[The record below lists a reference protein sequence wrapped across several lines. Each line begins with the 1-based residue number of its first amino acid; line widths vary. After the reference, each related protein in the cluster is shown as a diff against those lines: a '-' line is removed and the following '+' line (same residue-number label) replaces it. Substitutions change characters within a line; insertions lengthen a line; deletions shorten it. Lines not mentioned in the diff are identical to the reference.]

1 MQPLKRFFS
10 NSILCPYCTTTTI
23 LSANSHAV
31 LAIDTR
37 SLHTKSL
44 FDEWCYGSLHS
55 STVQCPC
62 NCLTVFALLQ
72 GVHEKNYNTVYVV
85 ITLTNESD
93 FNKILHQ
100 HCEVKLQAVTKF
112 QQNRS
117 KSATATASLV
127 RSLKS
132 ISVHYRHTRDWLS
145 SVSVRMARLQ
155 HI

>member
-1 MQPLKRFFS
+1 MQTLKRCFQQYTMS
-10 NSILCPYCTTTTI
+10 VLYDETI

-72 GVHEKNYNTVYVV
+72 GVHEKNYNTVYVA
-85 ITLTNESD
+85 ITLTND
-93 FNKILHQ
+93 VGF
-100 HCEVKLQAVTKF
+100 
-112 QQNRS
+112 
-117 KSATATASLV
+117 
-127 RSLKS
+127 
-132 ISVHYRHTRDWLS
+132 
-145 SVSVRMARLQ
+145 
-155 HI
+155 